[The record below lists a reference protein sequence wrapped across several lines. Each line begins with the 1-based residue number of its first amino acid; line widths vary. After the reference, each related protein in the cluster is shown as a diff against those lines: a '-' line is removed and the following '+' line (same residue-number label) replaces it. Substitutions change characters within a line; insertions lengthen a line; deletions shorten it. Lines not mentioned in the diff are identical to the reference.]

1 MKVIEGVAA
10 GWEELAKALHFDS
23 SVIEHMRGTEDA
35 CWNILW
41 RWLEGETRQPVNWI
55 TLIES
60 LIEAGFIDI
69 ATDLQEAVEDY
80 PIDVICKP

>member
-10 GWEELAKALHFDS
+10 EWEELAKALHFDS
-23 SVIEHMRGTEDA
+23 SVIEHMRGTEYA
-35 CWNILW
+35 CWDILW
-41 RWLEGETRQPVNWI
+41 RWLEGETRQPVNWD

-60 LIEAGFIDI
+60 LIEAGFVAI

-80 PIDVICKP
+80 PIDVVCV